1 MSSTARVISNIEE
14 DLYMTNSMRN
24 AIASNSRDLI
34 DRHLYSLG
42 GVAELEMMDRKAGHE
57 YVPMDVFVDPRT
69 MKEHFQDSSIR
80 ERWTEFHPAAA

>member
-1 MSSTARVISNIEE
+1 
-14 DLYMTNSMRN
+14 MTNSMRN
-24 AIASNSRDLI
+24 AIASKSRDLT
-34 DRHLYSLG
+34 DRHRYSHA